1 MSSVNTIFVSWVY
14 FDFNLSSRIF
24 CFLSKSLSWILLS
37 DVKMLC
43 GDVDGDSSDDFEF
56 SDGDNT
62 KQDQKE
68 SNAYGVPTTG

>member
-1 MSSVNTIFVSWVY
+1 MFIEYILAFIWVQEYVVSIQSV
-14 FDFNLSSRIF
+14 
-24 CFLSKSLSWILLS
+24 SWILLS

-68 SNAYGVPTTG
+68 SNAYGLPTSG

>member
-1 MSSVNTIFVSWVY
+1 MFIEYILTLIWVQEYFVFYPNPSHGYSSQ
-14 FDFNLSSRIF
+14 
-24 CFLSKSLSWILLS
+24 IL
-37 DVKMLC
+37 KMLC

-68 SNAYGVPTTG
+68 SNAYGLPTSG